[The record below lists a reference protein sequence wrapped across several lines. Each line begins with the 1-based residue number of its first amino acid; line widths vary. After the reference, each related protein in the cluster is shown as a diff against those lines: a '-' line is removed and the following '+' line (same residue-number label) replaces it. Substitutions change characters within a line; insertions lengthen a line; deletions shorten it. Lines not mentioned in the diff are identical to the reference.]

1 MAKKIIFYKTLL
13 LFLTGF
19 STLFAQQ
26 VQLKGTVIDSTQN
39 PVPYTNLIASPLV
52 ENQDITFA
60 ITDNQGRYKLN
71 LVHDVSYQIEIT
83 HMGFSKQIDTLQL
96 SAFLEKNYTLQE
108 STESLEQVIIKQEM
122 AVIVKEDTITYRT
135 DQFKTGEE
143 RKLREVLKKLPGV
156 EVDREGNVTVNGK
169 KVTKLMVEGKTF
181 FTGDSKLAVNNIPAD
196 AVDEV
201 EALDNYS
208 EVSFLKGLNDS
219 DQMALNI
226 KLKEGKKEF
235 VFGDIEVGGGVK
247 ERFLFHP
254 TLFYYSPKTAVN
266 VIGDVNNIGK
276 KSFTIQDYI
285 NFEGGYA
292 AMMDGSTSFGN
303 IYNSDFAQFLNQK
316 DFTYQKNDFGAGSI
330 SQQLSNA
337 LRLEAFSIVNKGKT
351 DTRVTNNITYLTDD
365 AVDENRETATH
376 NEVFFTL
383 NKLKLRYQP
392 NSDNDLAY
400 EAFIKT
406 SNGDASQNLNSFTAE
421 DTTLTRILQQPKN
434 LSVNQEI
441 RYNKQFSYEHTSTLI
456 ANYTYNDQQN
466 DNSWWFNQPVFN
478 NLIPF
483 QEDGDFY
490 NLLQNSASKK
500 HQATVDLKHYWVLN
514 NFNHIYPRV
523 GSTYLNQSFGSV
535 DQQKLQDGN
544 FNSFL
549 ANGFNNDVQFNL
561 IDTYVGFQYKAKAG
575 DFIFKPGLMY
585 HAYFW
590 KVDQF
595 TEEVAN
601 KQKSVWL
608 PELNIEYEIS
618 SAEKLKLDY
627 RLKTSFSQAEQYANR
642 LRLVSFN
649 QLYRGN
655 ENLENQL
662 YHSASLRYHQFNMY
676 KGIFINA
683 NVSYTKREKSIR
695 NTTQIE
701 GIDQVNTSIYT
712 SLPEN
717 NYNAMGSFAKQI
729 SKYKFTL
736 SGNLSWADYSR
747 VVNDELNDYQ
757 SNNYGY
763 TIKAETRFKDW
774 PNLELGW
781 EQGLNNFK
789 SDRLE
794 NKFTKINP
802 YAVLDWDFL
811 NDFIFSADYTY
822 NYYKNLNTDQV
833 NQFDVGNLSLYYN
846 QEDSPWGFEID
857 VDNVFDVRYKNENSF
872 NQFLVSDTNI
882 FIQPRTVLFKLSY
895 KL

>member
-1 MAKKIIFYKTLL
+1 MKHFYLNL
-13 LFLTGF
+13 ILFLLAGF

-60 ITDNQGRYKLN
+60 ITDNQGRYKLT
-71 LVHDVSYQIEIT
+71 LVQDVSYQIEIT
-83 HMGFSKQIDTLQL
+83 HMGFSKQVDTLQL
-96 SAFLEKNYTLQE
+96 AANQDKNYTLQE

-235 VFGDIEVGGGVK
+235 VFGDIEAGGGVK

-254 TLFYYSPKTAVN
+254 TLFYYSPKTAIN
-266 VIGDVNNIGK
+266 VIGDINNIGK
-276 KSFTIQDYI
+276 KSFTMKDYI

-292 AMMDGSTSFGN
+292 AMLDGSTSFGN

-316 DFTYQKNDFGAGSI
+316 EFTYQKNDFGAGSI
-330 SQQLSNA
+330 SQQLGTGF
-337 LRLEAFSIVNKGKT
+337 RLEAFSIVNKGKT
-351 DTRVTNNITYLTDD
+351 DTRVTNNISYLTDD

>member
-1 MAKKIIFYKTLL
+1 M
-13 LFLTGF
+13 
-19 STLFAQQ
+19 
-26 VQLKGTVIDSTQN
+26 
-39 PVPYTNLIASPLV
+39 
-52 ENQDITFA
+52 
-60 ITDNQGRYKLN
+60 
-71 LVHDVSYQIEIT
+71 
-83 HMGFSKQIDTLQL
+83 
-96 SAFLEKNYTLQE
+96 
-108 STESLEQVIIKQEM
+108 
-122 AVIVKEDTITYRT
+122 
-135 DQFKTGEE
+135 
-143 RKLREVLKKLPGV
+143 
-156 EVDREGNVTVNGK
+156 
-169 KVTKLMVEGKTF
+169 
-181 FTGDSKLAVNNIPAD
+181 
-196 AVDEV
+196 
-201 EALDNYS
+201 
-208 EVSFLKGLNDS
+208 
-219 DQMALNI
+219 
-226 KLKEGKKEF
+226 
-235 VFGDIEVGGGVK
+235 
-247 ERFLFHP
+247 
-254 TLFYYSPKTAVN
+254 
-266 VIGDVNNIGK
+266 
-276 KSFTIQDYI
+276 
-285 NFEGGYA
+285 
-292 AMMDGSTSFGN
+292 
-303 IYNSDFAQFLNQK
+303 
-316 DFTYQKNDFGAGSI
+316 
-330 SQQLSNA
+330 
-337 LRLEAFSIVNKGKT
+337 
-351 DTRVTNNITYLTDD
+351 
-365 AVDENRETATH
+365 
-376 NEVFFTL
+376 
-383 NKLKLRYQP
+383 
-392 NSDNDLAY
+392 AY

-712 SLPEN
+712 SFPEN

-882 FIQPRTVLFKLSY
+882 FIQPRTLLFKLSY